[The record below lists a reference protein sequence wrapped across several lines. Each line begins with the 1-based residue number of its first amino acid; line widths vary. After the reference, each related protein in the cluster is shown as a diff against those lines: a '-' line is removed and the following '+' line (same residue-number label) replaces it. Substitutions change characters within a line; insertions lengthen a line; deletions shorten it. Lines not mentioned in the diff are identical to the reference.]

1 MFTLCLS
8 VHLYKQNGDSWIFL
22 SLLLL
27 NCKDFVFV
35 IVNNEIVENILNE
48 SALKY
53 HIASI
58 IKPYVG
64 ASVIQI
70 LKNRNVIKNS

>member
-1 MFTLCLS
+1 MLILRLS
-8 VHLYKQNGDSWIFL
+8 VHLYKRDGDTWIFL

-27 NCKDFVFV
+27 NCKYFVFV
-35 IVNNEIVENILNE
+35 IVNNEIVENTLSE

-58 IKPYVG
+58 IKPYVD

-70 LKNRNVIKNS
+70 LKKIEM